1 MGLGPWYG
9 LWPMNIGGKARTT
22 GTARHDSLATG
33 EAKPR
38 RTSGG
43 GAASKGLLRQ
53 SPPQHTVGTHLLKFP
68 KRHEPTICNEK
79 DLGSLKTRN
88 PSSLP
93 AMSSRLKPDAIFT
106 LLGFVDF
113 QEPSAEFVA
122 VEFLNR
128 RCAFL
133 LR

>member
-22 GTARHDSLATG
+22 GTARHESLATG

-53 SPPQHTVGTHLLKFP
+53 SRAVSIRLLV
-68 KRHEPTICNEK
+68 
-79 DLGSLKTRN
+79 
-88 PSSLP
+88 
-93 AMSSRLKPDAIFT
+93 AAQ
-106 LLGFVDF
+106 GF
-113 QEPSAEFVA
+113 EPSVA
-122 VEFLNR
+122 VSQVANM
-128 RCAFL
+128 
-133 LR
+133 